1 VFIMNCA
8 IIVAAGKS
16 ERMGANT
23 DKAFL
28 SLGQKPV
35 LAHSLQAFEDC
46 EDIDAIVLVVRKDRV
61 EGAGKMAQIFGCSK
75 VIGVVAGG
83 SKRQA
88 SVLNGLNALSD
99 DTRIVTVHDGARPCV
114 TPELISET
122 IKTAKR
128 YGSAIAASRIT
139 DTVKYVERG
148 LKINKTMD
156 RTKLWAVQTP
166 QTFKLDLLKKAFDY
180 IQEKEITVTD
190 EAAAVELISDEVRL
204 VETTEPNIK
213 ITTADDLPIAA
224 AMLKLE
230 SNHNF

>member
-1 VFIMNCA
+1 MNCA

-35 LAHSLQAFEDC
+35 LAYSLQAFEDC
-46 EDIDAIVLVVRKDRV
+46 EDIDSIVLVVRKDRV
-61 EGAGKMAQIFGCSK
+61 EGANKMAQIFGCSK
-75 VIGVVAGG
+75 VTAVVAGG
-83 SKRQA
+83 AKRQA
-88 SVLNGLNALSD
+88 SVLNGINALSED
-99 DTRIVTVHDGARPCV
+99 ARIVTVHDGARPCV
-114 TPELISET
+114 TPHLISET

-156 RTKLWAVQTP
+156 RSKLWAVQTP
-166 QTFKLDLLKKAFDY
+166 QTFKIDLLRNAFKH

-190 EAAAVELISDEVRL
+190 EASAVELISDEVRL
-204 VETTEPNIK
+204 VETTEPNLK

-224 AMLKLE
+224 AMLKLD
-230 SNHNF
+230 SSINF